1 MEKSDVIFDVPYIF
15 LENAK
20 DISDDLLKNYGDWE
34 ILSVHDL
41 WLVNMRQFKLIF
53 ICSQEVQIWKNLLL
67 QLVNAESIVTDNDIV
82 RFLSAKERINYYRE
96 FIYKNYQSHY
106 IADNVSVGDFTY
118 GIPEIQG
125 NLAKVTI
132 GDGAVI
138 GTNAVITKNVPAY
151 AVVVGNP
158 ARVVK
163 YRFDEE
169 IIAKL
174 LKIQWWNWDYAYLNE
189 AVPLLQSQHFEE
201 LFQFYDEVIHP
212 LYH

>member
-1 MEKSDVIFDVPYIF
+1 MDKYMTI
-15 LENAK
+15 
-20 DISDDLLKNYGDWE
+20 
-34 ILSVHDL
+34 
-41 WLVNMRQFKLIF
+41 MRGGYLRPAFQG
-53 ICSQEVQIWKNLLL
+53 
-67 QLVNAESIVTDNDIV
+67 
-82 RFLSAKERINYYRE
+82 INSRYYYPE
-96 FIYKNYQSHY
+96 FIYKNYQFHY
-106 IADNVSVGDFTY
+106 IADTVSVGDFTY

-132 GDGAVI
+132 GDGEVI

>member
-1 MEKSDVIFDVPYIF
+1 M
-15 LENAK
+15 
-20 DISDDLLKNYGDWE
+20 
-34 ILSVHDL
+34 
-41 WLVNMRQFKLIF
+41 
-53 ICSQEVQIWKNLLL
+53 
-67 QLVNAESIVTDNDIV
+67 
-82 RFLSAKERINYYRE
+82 
-96 FIYKNYQSHY
+96 
-106 IADNVSVGDFTY
+106 
-118 GIPEIQG
+118 
-125 NLAKVTI
+125 
-132 GDGAVI
+132 
-138 GTNAVITKNVPAY
+138 
-151 AVVVGNP
+151 VGNP